1 MKRSEVVTT
10 ARTYVGVPY
19 RHQGRTRAGIDC
31 IGLIWCIAADL
42 GYRVDIPAN
51 YAQSPSSAL
60 LIEGCERTMVKQDRA
75 LTDLKPGDVV
85 VMWGMTRAEAQHFAV
100 VGQVDGR
107 LTLIHAFS
115 KHQKVVEQS
124 IDEFWSRRFVA
135 IYCFP
140 GLED

>member
-1 MKRSEVVTT
+1 MKRSDVMEA
-10 ARTYVGVPY
+10 ARSYIGVPY
-19 RHQGRTRAGIDC
+19 RHQGRARTGIDC
-31 IGLIWCIAADL
+31 IGLIWCVAVDL
-42 GYRVDIPAN
+42 GYETDIPVA
-51 YAQSPSSAL
+51 YSRSPSPQL
-60 LIEGCERTMVKQDRA
+60 LISECEKNLVKQDRGMA
-75 LTDLKPGDVV
+75 DLKVGDVL
-85 VMWGMTRAEAQHFAV
+85 VMWGMTRNEAQHFAV
-100 VGQVDGR
+100 VGEVDGR